1 MDQTR
6 RTSIWKA
13 ILVGQLVV
21 NLPAVAIMIAALF
34 LGFFGVPWPLSLI
47 IGSLV
52 AWVWWSYTVPRWRDW
67 AHYRGV
73 NPDRLQKVAFRTGLT
88 WPRGSLF
95 ERTEFRRR
103 K

>member
-1 MDQTR
+1 MVQTR
-6 RTSIWKA
+6 QITILKA

-34 LGFFGVPWPLSLI
+34 LGSLVALWPLSLI
-47 IGSLV
+47 VGSLL
-52 AWVWWSYTVPRWRDW
+52 AWIWWSYTVPRWREW
-67 AHYRGV
+67 ALDRGID
-73 NPDRLQKVAFRTGLT
+73 PDRLQKFAFHTGLT
-88 WPRGSLF
+88 WSKGSLL